1 MTERFALGCVVLL
14 TIAGCDGPLRSSPDG
29 GGSEDGGSTRRD
41 TGVPDPDGGGGDDDA
56 GASDAGPPDAGPPDS
71 GPPPEPCD
79 APGTIETVAC
89 GMCGTVDRFCGADM
103 LWSYGLCGGE
113 GECLAGTTDTT
124 TCGDC
129 GTQMRR
135 CNASCAWE
143 SVGACTG
150 EGECTPGA
158 MTQSGEGCPAGQLRD
173 VTCDETC
180 TYVPTSACSAEA
192 CPTPGA
198 IETVPCGMMC
208 GTRERFCNA
217 SNVWEYGACG
227 SEGVCVAGT
236 SGTIPCGMCGTQA
249 ARCNAS
255 CAWVPVSGSTC
266 TGEGVCSPGT
276 RVRTATGCPSG
287 QTHLMECGAT
297 CGYTIEVEPCRAT
310 VPVDVLFLPDAT
322 PSNWSQ
328 FQAQRAA
335 FISRCVDPL
344 LAITD
349 VSVGIAY
356 YGDFAAFGGSP
367 ETFAAGVEL
376 GAGTSAAINTS
387 VATQPDMGGADDSTM
402 EALHILTGGT
412 PQPGAIPFT
421 CSSGRV
427 AGGCWR
433 PGAQRI
439 IVLHTDEI
447 AKGGPDPLVA
457 GALYMPWPTGP
468 SWTTVRPRL
477 MTDGTLVFTILDDDY
492 YPSSTP
498 DQYRQMA
505 TDLGQP
511 TTDVYIEAGTG
522 GLGSACDAIV
532 ARVRAITG
540 T

>member
-1 MTERFALGCVVLL
+1 MVLL

-29 GGSEDGGSTRRD
+29 GGSEDGGGTRRD
-41 TGVPDPDGGGGDDDA
+41 TGVPDPDGGVDDDA
-56 GASDAGPPDAGPPDS
+56 GASEDAGPPDAGPPDS

-103 LWSYGLCGGE
+103 VWSYGVCGGE

-158 MTQSGEGCPAGQLRD
+158 MTQSGDGCPAGQLRD

-198 IETVPCGMMC
+198 IEMVPCGMMC

-217 SNVWEYGACG
+217 SHVWEYGACG

-249 ARCNAS
+249 ARCDAS

-276 RVRTATGCPSG
+276 RIRTATGCPSG

-297 CGYTIEVEPCRAT
+297 CGYTIEVEPCRSDRPGRRA
-310 VPVDVLFLPDAT
+310 LPARRDA
-322 PSNWSQ
+322 
-328 FQAQRAA
+328 
-335 FISRCVDPL
+335 L
-344 LAITD
+344 
-349 VSVGIAY
+349 
-356 YGDFAAFGGSP
+356 
-367 ETFAAGVEL
+367 EL
-376 GAGTSAAINTS
+376 
-387 VATQPDMGGADDSTM
+387 VAV
-402 EALHILTGGT
+402 
-412 PQPGAIPFT
+412 PGAARRLHQPLRRPAPRDRGRERGHRVLRRLRRLRRLARRPSRPE
-421 CSSGRV
+421 SSSARGR
-427 AGGCWR
+427 A
-433 PGAQRI
+433 
-439 IVLHTDEI
+439 
-447 AKGGPDPLVA
+447 
-457 GALYMPWPTGP
+457 
-468 SWTTVRPRL
+468 PR
-477 MTDGTLVFTILDDDY
+477 
-492 YPSSTP
+492 STP
-498 DQYRQMA
+498 ASRRS
-505 TDLGQP
+505 P
-511 TTDVYIEAGTG
+511 TWA
-522 GLGSACDAIV
+522 
-532 ARVRAITG
+532 ARTTPPWRRCTS
-540 T
+540 